1 MAMENSKYWKNVINQ
16 AFLTV
21 LVKETETKYPIEPGK
36 IDIF

>member
-1 MAMENSKYWKNVINQ
+1 MAKGTWNIEKNVINQ
-16 AFLTV
+16 AILTV